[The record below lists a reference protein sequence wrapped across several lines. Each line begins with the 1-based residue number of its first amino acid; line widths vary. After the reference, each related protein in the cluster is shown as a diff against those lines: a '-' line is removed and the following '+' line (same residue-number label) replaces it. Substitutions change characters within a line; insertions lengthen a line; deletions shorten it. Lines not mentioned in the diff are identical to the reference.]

1 MDTVLPA
8 PDLARFTGRGHDA
21 HRAFWRDLVAEIDE
35 PIAFPTSATTT
46 TPTFVTVPFSADA
59 GANLRRR

>member
-21 HRAFWRDLVAEIDE
+21 HRAFWRDLVAEIDRLF
-35 PIAFPTSATTT
+35 IDHAPT
-46 TPTFVTVPFSADA
+46 A
-59 GANLRRR
+59 GY